1 MLSIRRF
8 GICLLVSLLGGCA
21 STGTVIVDLGCF
33 WARDI
38 RVSDHDM
45 LTDGT
50 ADQILA
56 HNEAWADHCSRQ

>member
-21 STGTVIVDLGCF
+21 SNGTVIVDLGCF

-38 RVSDHDM
+38 RVSDDDV

-56 HNEAWADHCSRQ
+56 HNETRQEKCK